1 MGVLCL
7 LLVVKNECVNVDF
20 IREDVITLNI
30 TIVEYKLYNSIN
42 KP

>member
-30 TIVEYKLYNSIN
+30 TIVLFLSLNML
-42 KP
+42 